1 MAGSAGL
8 AGAGGK
14 GGNGGDVPVGST
26 TSRGKRGEDGS
37 FGVNGINGRVGNGGA
52 GGTAINISADGVTLL
67 NQGKVLGGTPGSINA
82 QPGEA
87 IVVSGKNS
95 HIINDIG
102 GEIRSSGLNSKA
114 VEYEAGADN
123 GIFEMRTNSIVDG
136 VVDATKISNG
146 KLLLGGNT
154 AKENSTFI
162 ASKIGN
168 GRQYQ
173 GFSNYEV
180 NTSEGSTWNLIGETT
195 ALTPWTVTGG
205 TLAIVSDH
213 SLGATDGALTLNGG
227 VLQTVLNV
235 NSDRRF
241 NLTAESLNG
250 GILTDGDLT
259 LTNVISGVGGLKKTG
274 NATLILGGQN
284 DYTGRTIISSGNL
297 FLTGEGGIEHSE
309 SVELSKGTSLNISS
323 TTGGTMVNNLTGDEG
338 SHVVLGDRLLTVN
351 SLADSVFSGEFGAE
365 GETGGLLKTGAAS
378 FTLAGQNNYTG
389 DTTVSAGKLSLS
401 GDSNIEKSGNVRL
414 NRDAALDIS
423 ATTNGTM
430 ANNLTGDEGSHV
442 VLGDRLLTVNS
453 LADSVFSGEFGAE
466 GETGG
471 LLKTGAASFT
481 LAGQNNYTGDT
492 TVSAGKLSLSGD
504 SNIEK
509 SGNVRLNRDATLDI
523 SATTNGTMVNN
534 LTGDEGSHVV
544 LGDRLL
550 TVNSLADSVFS
561 GEISGNGSLIKK
573 GQGDMT
579 LDGINSYQGI
589 TRIDQGNLRI
599 NSDQSLGGG
608 NKNNS
613 HLIMNGGGLKIF
625 GSFASDRDVYFN
637 ADGEISVDKDMSSSW
652 NKIHTGDYKFT
663 KSGEGELI
671 VRNGGDASEISLMNG
686 ALTLINLN
694 MNSEKQD
701 ALLNV
706 NNGVLNMIGGDV
718 SAKNDLIHITGDS
731 TINLENVSIKS
742 SGNGMRLSDNVQSTL
757 SLRNQYTDMPIL
769 VEGKNSILNI
779 NAGDNTTLAS
789 NMHKSD
795 ESTINLNLMN
805 NSSNWVISQRT
816 DVDNVRNSGN
826 IIFSPL
832 NK

>member
-1 MAGSAGL
+1 
-8 AGAGGK
+8 
-14 GGNGGDVPVGST
+14 
-26 TSRGKRGEDGS
+26 
-37 FGVNGINGRVGNGGA
+37 
-52 GGTAINISADGVTLL
+52 
-67 NQGKVLGGTPGSINA
+67 
-82 QPGEA
+82 
-87 IVVSGKNS
+87 
-95 HIINDIG
+95 
-102 GEIRSSGLNSKA
+102 
-114 VEYEAGADN
+114 
-123 GIFEMRTNSIVDG
+123 
-136 VVDATKISNG
+136 
-146 KLLLGGNT
+146 
-154 AKENSTFI
+154 
-162 ASKIGN
+162 
-168 GRQYQ
+168 
-173 GFSNYEV
+173 
-180 NTSEGSTWNLIGETT
+180 
-195 ALTPWTVTGG
+195 
-205 TLAIVSDH
+205 
-213 SLGATDGALTLNGG
+213 NGG

-241 NLTAESLNG
+241 NLTADSLNG

-274 NATLILGGQN
+274 SATLILGGQN
-284 DYTGRTIISSGNL
+284 DYTGRTVISSGNL

-323 TTGGTMVNNLTGDEG
+323 TTNGTMVNNLTGDEGSHVVLGDRLLTVNSLADSVFSGEFGAEGETGGLLKTGGASFTLAGQNNYTGDTTVSAGKLSLSGDSNIEKSGNVRLNRDAALDISATTGGTMVNNLTGDEG

-401 GDSNIEKSGNVRL
+401 GESNIEKSGNVRL

-423 ATTNGTM
+423 ATTNG
-430 ANNLTGDEGSHV
+430 A
-442 VLGDRLLTVNS
+442 
-453 LADSVFSGEFGAE
+453 
-466 GETGG
+466 
-471 LLKTGAASFT
+471 
-481 LAGQNNYTGDT
+481 
-492 TVSAGKLSLSGD
+492 
-504 SNIEK
+504 
-509 SGNVRLNRDATLDI
+509 
-523 SATTNGTMVNN
+523 MVNN

-613 HLIMNGGGLKIF
+613 DLIMNGGGLKIF

-706 NNGVLNMIGGDV
+706 NNGVLNIIGGDV

-816 DVDNVRNSGN
+816 DVDNVRNS
-826 IIFSPL
+826 
-832 NK
+832 

>member
-1 MAGSAGL
+1 SGGVAGSAGL

-430 ANNLTGDEGSHV
+430 VNNLTGDEGSHV

-816 DVDNVRNSGN
+816 DVDNVRN
-826 IIFSPL
+826 
-832 NK
+832 

>member
-1 MAGSAGL
+1 MGGDGIIVSKNNVQITNLSTVVGGNGGSGGVAGSAGL

-14 GGNGGDVPVGST
+14 GGNGGDVPIGSPT
-26 TSRGKRGEDGS
+26 TRGKRGEDGA
-37 FGVNGINGRVGNGGA
+37 FGENGINGRVGNGGA
-52 GGTAINISADGVTLL
+52 GGTAINISADGVILL
-67 NQGKVLGGTPGSINA
+67 NQGKVLGGAPGSINA

-136 VVDATKISNG
+136 VVDATKISNS
-146 KLLLGGNT
+146 KLVLGGNT

-195 ALTPWTVTGG
+195 ALTPWTVTEG

-213 SLGATDGALTLNGG
+213 SLGSTDGALTLNGG

-338 SHVVLGDRLLTVN
+338 SHVVLGDR
-351 SLADSVFSGEFGAE
+351 F
-365 GETGGLLKTGAAS
+365 
-378 FTLAGQNNYTG
+378 
-389 DTTVSAGKLSLS
+389 
-401 GDSNIEKSGNVRL
+401 
-414 NRDAALDIS
+414 
-423 ATTNGTM
+423 
-430 ANNLTGDEGSHV
+430 
-442 VLGDRLLTVNS
+442 LTVNS

-523 SATTNGTMVNN
+523 SATT
-534 LTGDEGSHVV
+534 
-544 LGDRLL
+544 
-550 TVNSLADSVFS
+550 
-561 GEISGNGSLIKK
+561 
-573 GQGDMT
+573 
-579 LDGINSYQGI
+579 
-589 TRIDQGNLRI
+589 
-599 NSDQSLGGG
+599 
-608 NKNNS
+608 
-613 HLIMNGGGLKIF
+613 
-625 GSFASDRDVYFN
+625 
-637 ADGEISVDKDMSSSW
+637 
-652 NKIHTGDYKFT
+652 
-663 KSGEGELI
+663 
-671 VRNGGDASEISLMNG
+671 
-686 ALTLINLN
+686 
-694 MNSEKQD
+694 
-701 ALLNV
+701 
-706 NNGVLNMIGGDV
+706 
-718 SAKNDLIHITGDS
+718 
-731 TINLENVSIKS
+731 
-742 SGNGMRLSDNVQSTL
+742 
-757 SLRNQYTDMPIL
+757 
-769 VEGKNSILNI
+769 
-779 NAGDNTTLAS
+779 
-789 NMHKSD
+789 
-795 ESTINLNLMN
+795 
-805 NSSNWVISQRT
+805 
-816 DVDNVRNSGN
+816 
-826 IIFSPL
+826 
-832 NK
+832 

>member
-1 MAGSAGL
+1 VSKNNVQITNLSTVVGGNGGSGGVAGSAGL

-14 GGNGGDVPVGST
+14 GGNGGDVPIGSPT
-26 TSRGKRGEDGS
+26 TRGKRGEDGA
-37 FGVNGINGRVGNGGA
+37 FGENGINGRVGNGGA
-52 GGTAINISADGVTLL
+52 GGTAINISADGVILL

-102 GEIRSSGLNSKA
+102 GEIWSSGLNSKA

-136 VVDATKISNG
+136 VVDATKISNS
-146 KLLLGGNT
+146 KLVLGGNT

-195 ALTPWTVTGG
+195 ALTPWTVTEG

-213 SLGATDGALTLNGG
+213 SLGSTDGALTLNGG

-338 SHVVLGDRLLTVN
+338 SHVVLGDR
-351 SLADSVFSGEFGAE
+351 F
-365 GETGGLLKTGAAS
+365 
-378 FTLAGQNNYTG
+378 
-389 DTTVSAGKLSLS
+389 
-401 GDSNIEKSGNVRL
+401 
-414 NRDAALDIS
+414 
-423 ATTNGTM
+423 
-430 ANNLTGDEGSHV
+430 
-442 VLGDRLLTVNS
+442 
-453 LADSVFSGEFGAE
+453 
-466 GETGG
+466 
-471 LLKTGAASFT
+471 
-481 LAGQNNYTGDT
+481 
-492 TVSAGKLSLSGD
+492 
-504 SNIEK
+504 
-509 SGNVRLNRDATLDI
+509 
-523 SATTNGTMVNN
+523 
-534 LTGDEGSHVV
+534 
-544 LGDRLL
+544 L

-613 HLIMNGGGLKIF
+613 DLIMNGGGLKIF

-637 ADGEISVDKDMSSSW
+637 ADGDISVDKDMSSSW

-706 NNGVLNMIGGDV
+706 NNGVLNIIGGDV
-718 SAKNDLIHITGDS
+718 SAKNDLIYITGDS
-731 TINLENVSIKS
+731 TINLDNVSIKS

-832 NK
+832 NKSEFNNLNIKGDYSGGNGTITLNTVLNKGGDKDQQLSDKVLIKGNVSGETVLKVVPQGNGDNTASAPGNIFSSRDGISLVQVGGDAADNAFKLDREYISTGTKSPYQYRLFTYRGDQVDQQSNFLGDKPVNVDFRLQTAYLDSSGNVVPGVDPDYNNSNNENGNGTGNDNGTGNGNGT

>member
-1 MAGSAGL
+1 
-8 AGAGGK
+8 
-14 GGNGGDVPVGST
+14 
-26 TSRGKRGEDGS
+26 
-37 FGVNGINGRVGNGGA
+37 
-52 GGTAINISADGVTLL
+52 NISADGVILL
-67 NQGKVLGGTPGSINA
+67 NQGNVLGGTPGSINA
-82 QPGEA
+82 QPGKA

-136 VVDATKISNG
+136 VVDATKISNS
-146 KLLLGGNT
+146 KLVLGGNT

-168 GRQYQ
+168 RRQYQ

-195 ALTPWTVTGG
+195 ALTPWTVTEG

-213 SLGATDGALTLNGG
+213 SLGSTDGALTLNGG

-338 SHVVLGDRLLTVN
+338 SHVVLGDR
-351 SLADSVFSGEFGAE
+351 F
-365 GETGGLLKTGAAS
+365 
-378 FTLAGQNNYTG
+378 
-389 DTTVSAGKLSLS
+389 
-401 GDSNIEKSGNVRL
+401 
-414 NRDAALDIS
+414 
-423 ATTNGTM
+423 
-430 ANNLTGDEGSHV
+430 
-442 VLGDRLLTVNS
+442 
-453 LADSVFSGEFGAE
+453 
-466 GETGG
+466 
-471 LLKTGAASFT
+471 
-481 LAGQNNYTGDT
+481 
-492 TVSAGKLSLSGD
+492 
-504 SNIEK
+504 
-509 SGNVRLNRDATLDI
+509 
-523 SATTNGTMVNN
+523 
-534 LTGDEGSHVV
+534 
-544 LGDRLL
+544 L

-613 HLIMNGGGLKIF
+613 DLIMNGGGLKIF

-637 ADGEISVDKDMSSSW
+637 ADGDISVDKDMSSSW

-706 NNGVLNMIGGDV
+706 NNGVLNIIGGDV
-718 SAKNDLIHITGDS
+718 SAKNDLIYITGDS
-731 TINLENVSIKS
+731 TINLDNVSIKS

-832 NK
+832 NKSEFNNLNIKGDYSGGNGTITLNTVLNKGGDKDQQLSDKVLIKGNVSGETVLKVVPQGNGDNTASAPGNIFSSRDGISLVQVGGDAADNAFKLDREYISTGTKSPYQYRLFTYRGDQVDQQSNFLGDKPVNVDFRLQTAYLDSSGNVVPGVDPDYNNSNNENGNGTGNDNGTGNGTGNGNTGERKSRPLIVRQASSYLSLPAALSNYSNFVLDNIDRRLGDIYSKNNNKQIKDFDFYYRFITSSDSYKSNLDLDNYGYD